1 MIENSQATYDDQNR
15 YREMLGLPPRT
26 PAAFNLFLDEKNI
39 LAHLPTAGLELVDI
53 EDFISLHDLM
63 LYVLVPA
70 ITDGTVD
77 YEHPLVEAATKLS
90 VAVSATTP
98 SAFGAAGQ
106 NRLYTFRRVGG
117 SARSETRPNDSEG
130 GSAH

>member
-1 MIENSQATYDDQNR
+1 MIENSQATYDHQNR
-15 YREMLGLPPRT
+15 YRELLGLPPRI
-26 PAAFNLFLDEKNI
+26 PAAFNLFLDEQE
-39 LAHLPTAGLELVDI
+39 LFAHVPVAGLELVEI
-53 EDFISLHDLM
+53 EDFISLHDLV

-70 ITDGTVD
+70 ITNGTVD

-90 VAVSATTP
+90 VEVSATTP

-106 NRLYTFRRVGG
+106 NRLYAFRRVGG
-117 SARSETRPNDSEG
+117 SAGSETPHDSEG